1 MKGISAVVSGIL
13 IISLYLFLTL
23 VALKWAVPI
32 YQKNMGNLDLKKAE
46 YSIYLLKE
54 KIDRAIKLGSVEQ
67 YIFDIPGKIEID
79 AGRDEIVFTLKTR
92 ISKYGN
98 NFTCLSE
105 NCEQQGILGKDDFFI
120 LKANSYKFEDR
131 AIIVYVLKFR
141 DLLTDSE
148 LYKIDLV
155 TEGNATLKYIGK
167 SKFIIKN
174 LGERKESQNTT
185 LITLYFGKL

>member
-1 MKGISAVVSGIL
+1 MKGVSAVVSGIL
-13 IISLYLFLTL
+13 VISLYLFLTL
-23 VALKWAVPI
+23 VALNWAVPI

-105 NCEQQGILGKDDFFI
+105 SCEQQGTLGKDDFFI
-120 LKANSYKFEDR
+120 LEANSYRFEDR

-141 DLLTDSE
+141 DLLADSE

-155 TEGNATLKYIGK
+155 TEGNATLKYAGK

-185 LITLYFGKL
+185 IITIYFGKL